1 MESMSQ
7 MPPTDTMVCLQTYNA
22 RNRVSIPWDHCCLAQ
37 TKFIM
42 NIKSFLHPTFH
53 LSCCLLYGLAI
64 YYYEIVLTIPPR
76 KPQGKFAGHLKFL
89 TYWNVILQ
97 FVVFGLCFISDVIPK
112 NSVKEKLDKYKD
124 IIFTSLALPIGN
136 FVVAVFWVLYL
147 IDRELILPRA
157 LDAFYPA
164 WLNHV
169 SHTTIFPLLLT
180 EIWLCHHPHPSRKIG
195 MATLISFVAVYLT
208 WVVSLSIA
216 LDFWVYPILEV
227 LNWSLRV
234 AFFIGCGIIMVLF
247 YLLGESLNSTVW
259 RSYAGND
266 KRKMK

>member
-1 MESMSQ
+1 MKN
-7 MPPTDTMVCLQTYNA
+7 V
-22 RNRVSIPWDHCCLAQ
+22 
-37 TKFIM
+37 
-42 NIKSFLHPTFH
+42 FH
-53 LSCCLLYGLAI
+53 LGS
-64 YYYEIVLTIPPR
+64 
-76 KPQGKFAGHLKFL
+76 Q
-89 TYWNVILQ
+89 
-97 FVVFGLCFISDVIPK
+97 
-112 NSVKEKLDKYKD
+112 
-124 IIFTSLALPIGN
+124 

-157 LDAFYPA
+157 LDAFYPT

-180 EIWLCHHPHPSRKIG
+180 EIWLCHHPHPPRKIG
-195 MATLISFVAVYLT
+195 MTTLISFVAVYLT

-247 YLLGESLNSTVW
+247 YLLGESLNSAVW
-259 RSYAGND
+259 RSFAGAEE
-266 KRKMK
+266 KKKK